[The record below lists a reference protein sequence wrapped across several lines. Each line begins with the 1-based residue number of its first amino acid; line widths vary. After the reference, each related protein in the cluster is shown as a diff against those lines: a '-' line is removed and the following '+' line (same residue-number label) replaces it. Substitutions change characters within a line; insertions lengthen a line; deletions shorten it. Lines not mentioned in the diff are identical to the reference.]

1 MPTDR
6 TDETNLVD
14 LAVIAGSDADDPC
27 TSSPGALDPVDLPIG
42 LRSAIGRLNRYLRQT
57 QAGADL
63 SPTQREVL
71 AAIVRLGPVR
81 LSDLA
86 AAEGL
91 NPTML
96 SRIAGKLEA
105 SSLVVR
111 TSDPTDGRVVHLA
124 AAKDGRELV
133 QKVRRERTDAL
144 SRALAGLSDTDRQ
157 LLLAA
162 VPVLDSLAEA
172 LKQQAP

>member
-6 TDETNLVD
+6 TDETDLVHWT
-14 LAVIAGSDADDPC
+14 ATPGSDAEDPC
-27 TSSPGALDPVDLPIG
+27 AGPRGALDPVDLPIG

-86 AAEGL
+86 ATEGL

-105 SSLVVR
+105 ASLVVR
-111 TSDPTDGRVVHLA
+111 TSDPADGRVVHLA
-124 AAKDGRELV
+124 AAEGGRELV
-133 QKVRRERTDAL
+133 QNVRRERTDAL
-144 SRALAGLSDTDRQ
+144 SRALAGLSDTDRR

-172 LKQQAP
+172 LKRQTP